1 MFTFYHYKVNELLRF
16 RLGDKNISQKLSLSY
31 GPKVA
36 PSLPC
41 PLFLELL
48 FQNDIAN
55 IFETIEK

>member
-1 MFTFYHYKVNELLRF
+1 MFTFYYYKENELLRF

-31 GPKVA
+31 GLEVA

-55 IFETIEK
+55 ILETTEK